1 MPKTV
6 DILKALEQLEQALDT
21 GPSGQQGAWASCV
34 EQKLAQ
40 LQQALQRH
48 AAQLNTPNGPLP
60 DVDRP
65 LLPSPGEDRKA
76 TALQHELEQ
85 FLRETK
91 TLLAQV
97 HDLGPS
103 ARALYQR
110 VHELIHA
117 VRRYEHAEVDLIL
130 DTVTTDIGAGD

>member
-1 MPKTV
+1 MAKTV
-6 DILKALEQLEQALDT
+6 DILMALEQLERALDT
-21 GPSGQQGAWASCV
+21 GTSGQQGAWASCS
-34 EQKLAQ
+34 EQKLTQ

-85 FLRETK
+85 FLKEVET
-91 TLLAQV
+91 LRAQTR
-97 HDLGPS
+97 DLGPS
-103 ARALYQR
+103 AGALRQR
-110 VHELIHA
+110 VRELAAA